1 MRFSIVSSAFIAAV
15 IGVGSTLALLIA
27 AAQALGASG
36 TQTASW
42 VTAICLA
49 KVFETGYLSWRY
61 KMPIVTAWSTA
72 GLALIGASVG
82 FTMAE
87 GVGAFII
94 AGLLLVVT
102 GLFKPLT
109 DLVARIP
116 TGVSAG
122 MLAGILLPFVIEGA
136 RTAGMDPVFVLP
148 LLALFF
154 IARLF
159 NPPLASIA
167 VLFAGLAYAIL
178 RGDIRTSPQLALSN
192 LEWITPEFTLAGAV
206 GIAIPLY
213 LVTMASQNLP
223 GIAVLRAS
231 GYNPP
236 AGPLVAV
243 TGLFST
249 LSAFFGASTT
259 NLAAITAAIC
269 TGEDAHPDKE
279 KRWLTGIFYAL
290 FYLIFALFGASLV
303 SLFSLLPPLFVS
315 LVVGLALLA
324 ACTNATSIAMEDSQ
338 NRIAAL
344 ATIAVTASGIA
355 FFGIG
360 AAFWG
365 LVAGL
370 VIVALQSGKERLFP

>member
-1 MRFSIVSSAFIAAV
+1 MRFSVISSAFVAAI
-15 IGVGSTLALLIA
+15 IGIGSTLALLIA
-27 AAQALGASG
+27 AAQALGASEA
-36 TQTASW
+36 QTASW

-82 FTMAE
+82 FSMAE

-94 AGLLLVVT
+94 AGLLLILT

-109 DLVARIP
+109 NLVARIP
-116 TGVSAG
+116 NGVSAG
-122 MLAGILLPFVIEGA
+122 MLAGILLPFVIAGA
-136 RTAGMDPVFVLP
+136 QTAGVDPIFVLP

-167 VLFAGLAYAIL
+167 VLVVGLVYAIL
-178 RGDIRTSPQLALSN
+178 RGDMTDAPNLTLSR
-192 LEWITPEFTLAGAV
+192 LEWITPEFSFAAII
-206 GIAIPLY
+206 GIGLPLY

-223 GIAVLRAS
+223 GVAVLRAS

-236 AGPLVAV
+236 AGPLIAV

-249 LSAFFGASTT
+249 LSAFFGASST

-269 TGEDAHPDKE
+269 TGEDAHPDKD
-279 KRWLTGIFYAL
+279 KRWITGLFYAF
-290 FYLIFALFGASLV
+290 FYLVFAIFGASLV
-303 SLFSLLPPLFVS
+303 SLFVLLPAVFVS
-315 LVVGLALLA
+315 LVVALALLA
-324 ACTNATSIAMEDSQ
+324 ACTNATSIALTDEKQ
-338 NRIAAL
+338 RIAAM
-344 ATIAVTASGIA
+344 ATLAVTASGVS
-355 FFGIG
+355 FFGVG

-365 LVAGL
+365 LIVGL
-370 VIVALQSGKERLFP
+370 IIVGLQGAKERMSA